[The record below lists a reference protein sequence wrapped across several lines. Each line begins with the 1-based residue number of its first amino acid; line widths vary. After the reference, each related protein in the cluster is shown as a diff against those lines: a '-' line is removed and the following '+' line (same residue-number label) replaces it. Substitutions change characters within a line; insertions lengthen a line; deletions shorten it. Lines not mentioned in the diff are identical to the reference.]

1 MVELE
6 SSGPRGIPAPGL
18 PVVAADASQPRL
30 LEEQVVPAFYERD
43 PRGVPVRW
51 MAIVKEAI
59 RTVASRFCARR
70 MVKQYVEQMYV
81 PQAADA
87 GSAIANAGERAIDR

>member
-1 MVELE
+1 M
-6 SSGPRGIPAPGL
+6 
-18 PVVAADASQPRL
+18 
-30 LEEQVVPAFYERD
+30 
-43 PRGVPVRW
+43 RW